1 MHSDLYILGT
11 SIPLK
16 YPSFP
21 TLEDSLT
28 LRYPTVKSMRGTR
41 LESRCVRADSNGGL
55 HEEER

>member
-1 MHSDLYILGT
+1 MHSELDILGT
-11 SIPLK
+11 SSPLK

-21 TLEDSLT
+21 
-28 LRYPTVKSMRGTR
+28 PTVKSMRGTR